1 MSYHKENFIDSL
13 FQIAMKKNE
22 YEFTFY
28 KAGTHPL
35 SVFPKETKWKEAI
48 FPSPHLTTWM
58 KNGGLKGLMFLQAL
72 WIQVSSFPVPLI
84 DVMNT

>member
-48 FPSPHLTTWM
+48 FPFSPLNNLDEKRWT
-58 KNGGLKGLMFLQAL
+58 
-72 WIQVSSFPVPLI
+72 
-84 DVMNT
+84 